1 MAGSLNRVMLIG
13 RLTRDPEL
21 RYTPSG
27 TAVCNLALATNRYGS
42 DPATGERKEFTDY
55 HDVVVWNQGTRK
67 LAETT
72 AQYLQKGRLV
82 YVEGRL
88 QTRSWDDAQS
98 GQKRYKTEVNAND
111 VQFLD
116 SAGRQEGAPSGDSA
130 AARFRVTVPCAVA
143 TSIPMTFRSEAG
155 EPCLIST
162 AAAARSAASAWSTST
177 SSTTRR
183 SRGCAATCP
192 SGARSCRG
200 A

>member
-1 MAGSLNRVMLIG
+1 MLIG

-72 AQYLQKGRLV
+72 AQYLQKGRLI

-116 SAGRQEGAPSGDSA
+116 SNRQEGGGAPPADNGGGA
-130 AARFRVTVPCAVA
+130 VPATVPAGGDVDPDD
-143 TSIPMTFRSEAG
+143 IPF
-155 EPCLIST
+155 
-162 AAAARSAASAWSTST
+162 
-177 SSTTRR
+177 
-183 SRGCAATCP
+183 
-192 SGARSCRG
+192 
-200 A
+200 

>member
-72 AQYLQKGRLV
+72 AQYLQKGRLI

-88 QTRSWDDAQS
+88 QTRSWDDATS

-116 SAGRQEGAPSGDSA
+116 STGRQEGGPSSDTGGGAVPSQSPVPVGGGD
-130 AARFRVTVPCAVA
+130 VDPDD
-143 TSIPMTFRSEAG
+143 IPF
-155 EPCLIST
+155 
-162 AAAARSAASAWSTST
+162 
-177 SSTTRR
+177 
-183 SRGCAATCP
+183 
-192 SGARSCRG
+192 
-200 A
+200 